1 MKATVDL
8 GKTLER
14 QPVTSSWLA
23 SPPRYLEKE
32 WFLGYAL
39 IAPAGVLI
47 LGIVAFRFL
56 VALGFA
62 VSDKIVGKAGHFVG
76 LQNFAA
82 LLHWQVVVQTVLNS
96 FIFTFYALLLKV
108 GLGMA
113 LALLMQHIVRGKN
126 LFRGAMLLP
135 FIVPTALSTVA
146 WWKMLDAQYNIF
158 NWIGVHLG
166 LFTQGPNWLGDP
178 FWAKVSVIL
187 VNAWRGTPFFA
198 ISILAGLV
206 AIPQDLYDAAKVD
219 VAGEISRFRHVT
231 LPLIKPILS
240 VVMLV
245 SIIFTF
251 ADFDIVYVLTR
262 GGPTNSTHLFATL
275 AYQTGLASSKLG
287 EGAAIALFLFPVL
300 VVTVIVQLH
309 FIRKGTDDWGIRVHY
324 LPGATVAAVPAP
336 GPCHRAARAHGNALG
351 HGDFLSDLFSALLHL
366 AAHGLLPH
374 YPQGN

>member
-8 GKTLER
+8 EKTLER
-14 QPVTSSWLA
+14 QPVRSAWWA
-23 SPPRYLEKE
+23 SPLRYLEKE
-32 WFLGYAL
+32 GFLGYAL

-47 LGIVAFRFL
+47 LGLVAYPFL

-76 LQNFAA
+76 LQNFIA
-82 LLHWQVVVQTVLNS
+82 LLQWPVFVQTVLNS

-126 LFRGAMLLP
+126 FFRGAVLLP

-146 WWKMLDAQYNIF
+146 WWKMLDPQYNIF

-219 VAGEISRFRHVT
+219 GAGAISRFRHVT

-240 VVMLV
+240 GFRHRVCLDARWSNELDPLICDAGV
-245 SIIFTF
+245 S
-251 ADFDIVYVLTR
+251 DR
-262 GGPTNSTHLFATL
+262 SG
-275 AYQTGLASSKLG
+275 KLQ
-287 EGAAIALFLFPVL
+287 A
-300 VVTVIVQLH
+300 
-309 FIRKGTDDWGIRVHY
+309 W
-324 LPGATVAAVPAP
+324 
-336 GPCHRAARAHGNALG
+336 
-351 HGDFLSDLFSALLHL
+351 
-366 AAHGLLPH
+366 
-374 YPQGN
+374 

>member
-8 GKTLER
+8 EKTLER
-14 QPVTSSWLA
+14 QPVRSAWWA
-23 SPPRYLEKE
+23 SPLRYLEKE
-32 WFLGYAL
+32 GFLGYAL

-47 LGIVAFRFL
+47 LGLVAYPFL

-76 LQNFAA
+76 LQNFIA
-82 LLHWQVVVQTVLNS
+82 LLQWPVFVNTVLNS

-126 LFRGAMLLP
+126 FFRGAVLLP

-146 WWKMLDAQYNIF
+146 WWKMLDPQYNIF

-219 VAGEISRFRHVT
+219 GAGAISRFRHVT

-240 VVMLV
+240 VVMLF

-287 EGAAIALFLFPVL
+287 RGQTSE
-300 VVTVIVQLH
+300 
-309 FIRKGTDDWGIRVHY
+309 RS
-324 LPGATVAAVPAP
+324 AV
-336 GPCHRAARAHGNALG
+336 
-351 HGDFLSDLFSALLHL
+351 
-366 AAHGLLPH
+366 
-374 YPQGN
+374 

>member
-1 MKATVDL
+1 MKATADL
-8 GKTLER
+8 KR
-14 QPVTSSWLA
+14 APVRSTWLR
-23 SPPRYLEKE
+23 SPLRYLEKE

-39 IAPAGVLI
+39 IAPAGILI
-47 LGIVAFRFL
+47 LGLVAYPFL

-62 VSDKIVGKAGHFVG
+62 VSDKIVGKTGHFVG
-76 LQNFAA
+76 LANFVA
-82 LLHWQVVVQTVLNS
+82 LLRWQVFLETVVNS

-108 GLGMA
+108 GLGMV
-113 LALLMQHIVRGKN
+113 LALLMQHIVKGKN
-126 LFRGAMLLP
+126 FFRGAVLLP

-146 WWKMLDAQYNIF
+146 WWKMLDPQYNIF
-158 NWIGVHLG
+158 NWLGVALG
-166 LFTQGPNWLGDP
+166 LFAQGPNWLGDP

-219 VAGEISRFRHVT
+219 GAGALSRFRHVT

-240 VVMLV
+240 VVMLF

-300 VVTVIVQLH
+300 MLIVIIQLH
-309 FIRKGTDDWGIRVHY
+309 FIRKE
-324 LPGATVAAVPAP
+324 
-336 GPCHRAARAHGNALG
+336 GNE
-351 HGDFLSDLFSALLHL
+351 
-366 AAHGLLPH
+366 
-374 YPQGN
+374 

>member
-1 MKATVDL
+1 MKANTADV
-8 GKTLER
+8 GKTAGRQRER
-14 QPVTSSWLA
+14 SSWLA
-23 SPPRYLEKE
+23 YPLQYLEKE

-39 IAPAGVLI
+39 LAPAGILI
-47 LGIVAFRFL
+47 LGLVAYPFL
-56 VALGFA
+56 VALSFA
-62 VSDKIVGKAGHFVG
+62 VSDKVIGKPGNFVG
-76 LQNFAA
+76 LQNFIA
-82 LLHWQVVVQTVLNS
+82 LLQWPVFLQTVVNS

-113 LALLMQHIVRGKN
+113 LALLMHQVVRGKN
-126 LFRGAMLLP
+126 FFRGAVLLP

-146 WWKMLDAQYNIF
+146 WWKMLDPQYNIF
-158 NWIGVHLG
+158 NWLGIQLG

-178 FWAKVSVIL
+178 FWAKVAVIL

-219 VAGEISRFRHVT
+219 GAGPLNRFWHVT
-231 LPLIKPILS
+231 LPLLKPILS
-240 VVMLV
+240 VVMLF

-251 ADFDIVYVLTR
+251 ADFDIVWVLTR

-275 AYQTGLASSKLG
+275 AYQTGLVSSKLG

-309 FIRKGTDDWGIRVHY
+309 LIRKETE
-324 LPGATVAAVPAP
+324 
-336 GPCHRAARAHGNALG
+336 
-351 HGDFLSDLFSALLHL
+351 
-366 AAHGLLPH
+366 
-374 YPQGN
+374 

>member
-1 MKATVDL
+1 MKATIDL
-8 GKTLER
+8 GKSVPGQSAR
-14 QPVTSSWLA
+14 ASWLA
-23 SPPRYLEKE
+23 VPFRYLEKE
-32 WFLGYAL
+32 WFLGYVL
-39 IAPAGVLI
+39 LAPAGVLM
-47 LGIVAFRFL
+47 LGLIAYPFL
-56 VALGFA
+56 VAMGFA
-62 VSDKIVGKAGHFVG
+62 VSDKLVGKPGHFVG
-76 LQNFAA
+76 LQNFIT
-82 LLHWQVVVQTVLNS
+82 LLQWPVFVHTVLNS
-96 FIFTFYALLLKV
+96 FIFTFFALGLKV
-108 GLGMA
+108 GLGMI

-126 LFRGAMLLP
+126 FFRGAVLLP

-146 WWKMLDAQYNIF
+146 WWKMLDPQYNIF
-158 NWIGVHLG
+158 NWLGVHLG

-219 VAGEISRFRHVT
+219 GAGAFNRFRHVT
-231 LPLIKPILS
+231 LPLLKPILS
-240 VVMLV
+240 VVTLF

-300 VVTVIVQLH
+300 VVTVIIQLRL
-309 FIRKGTDDWGIRVHY
+309 IRKETD
-324 LPGATVAAVPAP
+324 
-336 GPCHRAARAHGNALG
+336 
-351 HGDFLSDLFSALLHL
+351 
-366 AAHGLLPH
+366 
-374 YPQGN
+374 

>member
-1 MKATVDL
+1 MKANTVDV
-8 GKTLER
+8 GKTAVHAR
-14 QPVTSSWLA
+14 SSWLA
-23 SPPRYLEKE
+23 YPLQYLEKE

-39 IAPAGVLI
+39 LAPAGILI
-47 LGIVAFRFL
+47 LGLVAYPFL

-62 VSDKIVGKAGHFVG
+62 VSDKVIGKPGHFVG
-76 LQNFAA
+76 LQNFLT
-82 LLHWQVVVQTVLNS
+82 LLQWPVFLQTVVNS

-113 LALLMQHIVRGKN
+113 LALLMHQVVRGKN
-126 LFRGAMLLP
+126 FFRGAVLLP

-146 WWKMLDAQYNIF
+146 WWKMLDPQYNIF
-158 NWIGVHLG
+158 NWLGVQLG

-178 FWAKVSVIL
+178 FWAKVAVIL

-206 AIPQDLYDAAKVD
+206 AIPPDLYDAAKVD
-219 VAGEISRFRHVT
+219 GAGPMNRFWHIT
-231 LPLIKPILS
+231 LPLLKPILS
-240 VVMLV
+240 VVMLF

-251 ADFDIVYVLTR
+251 ADFDIVWVLTR

-275 AYQTGLASSKLG
+275 AYQTGLVSSKLG

-309 FIRKGTDDWGIRVHY
+309 LIRKETE
-324 LPGATVAAVPAP
+324 
-336 GPCHRAARAHGNALG
+336 
-351 HGDFLSDLFSALLHL
+351 
-366 AAHGLLPH
+366 
-374 YPQGN
+374 

>member
-1 MKATVDL
+1 
-8 GKTLER
+8 
-14 QPVTSSWLA
+14 
-23 SPPRYLEKE
+23 
-32 WFLGYAL
+32 
-39 IAPAGVLI
+39 
-47 LGIVAFRFL
+47 
-56 VALGFA
+56 
-62 VSDKIVGKAGHFVG
+62 
-76 LQNFAA
+76 
-82 LLHWQVVVQTVLNS
+82 
-96 FIFTFYALLLKV
+96 LLLKV
-108 GLGMA
+108 GLGMV

-126 LFRGAMLLP
+126 FFRGAVLLP

-146 WWKMLDAQYNIF
+146 WWKMLDPQYNIF

-219 VAGEISRFRHVT
+219 GAGAISRFRHVT

-240 VVMLV
+240 VVMLF

-309 FIRKGTDDWGIRVHY
+309 FIRKGTD
-324 LPGATVAAVPAP
+324 
-336 GPCHRAARAHGNALG
+336 
-351 HGDFLSDLFSALLHL
+351 
-366 AAHGLLPH
+366 
-374 YPQGN
+374 

>member
-1 MKATVDL
+1 MKATIDL
-8 GKTLER
+8 EKTLER
-14 QPVTSSWLA
+14 QPVRSSWWA
-23 SPPRYLEKE
+23 SPLRYLEKE

-47 LGIVAFRFL
+47 LGLVAYPFL

-76 LQNFAA
+76 LQNFIA
-82 LLHWQVVVQTVLNS
+82 LLRWPVFVQTVLNS

-108 GLGMA
+108 GLGMV

-126 LFRGAMLLP
+126 FFRGAVLLP

-146 WWKMLDAQYNIF
+146 WWKMLDPQYNIF

-219 VAGEISRFRHVT
+219 GAGAMSRFRHVT

-240 VVMLV
+240 VVMLF

-309 FIRKGTDDWGIRVHY
+309 FIRKGTDE
-324 LPGATVAAVPAP
+324 
-336 GPCHRAARAHGNALG
+336 
-351 HGDFLSDLFSALLHL
+351 
-366 AAHGLLPH
+366 
-374 YPQGN
+374 

>member
-8 GKTLER
+8 EKTLER
-14 QPVTSSWLA
+14 QPVRSSWWA
-23 SPPRYLEKE
+23 SPLRYLEKE
-32 WFLGYAL
+32 GFLGYAL

-47 LGIVAFRFL
+47 LGLVAYPFL

-76 LQNFAA
+76 LQNFIA
-82 LLHWQVVVQTVLNS
+82 LLQWPVFVNTVLNS

-113 LALLMQHIVRGKN
+113 LAL
-126 LFRGAMLLP
+126 P

-146 WWKMLDAQYNIF
+146 WWKMLDPQYNIF

-219 VAGEISRFRHVT
+219 GAGAISRFRHVT

-309 FIRKGTDDWGIRVHY
+309 FIRKGTDE
-324 LPGATVAAVPAP
+324 
-336 GPCHRAARAHGNALG
+336 
-351 HGDFLSDLFSALLHL
+351 
-366 AAHGLLPH
+366 
-374 YPQGN
+374 

>member
-1 MKATVDL
+1 MKANTVDV
-8 GKTLER
+8 GKTAVR
-14 QPVTSSWLA
+14 GRSSWLA
-23 SPPRYLEKE
+23 YPLQYLEKE

-39 IAPAGVLI
+39 IAPAGILI
-47 LGIVAFRFL
+47 LGLVAYPFL
-56 VALGFA
+56 VALSFA
-62 VSDKIVGKAGHFVG
+62 VSDKVIGKAGHFVG
-76 LQNFAA
+76 LQNFLT
-82 LLHWQVVVQTVLNS
+82 LLQWPVFLQTVVNS

-113 LALLMQHIVRGKN
+113 LALLMQQVVRGKN
-126 LFRGAMLLP
+126 FFRGAVLLP

-146 WWKMLDAQYNIF
+146 WWKMLDPQYNIF
-158 NWIGVHLG
+158 NWLGVQLG

-178 FWAKVSVIL
+178 FWAKVAVIL

-219 VAGEISRFRHVT
+219 GAGPLNRFWHVT
-231 LPLIKPILS
+231 LPLLKPILS
-240 VVMLV
+240 VVMLF

-251 ADFDIVYVLTR
+251 ADFDIVWVLTR

-275 AYQTGLASSKLG
+275 AYQTGLVSSKLG

-309 FIRKGTDDWGIRVHY
+309 LIRKETE
-324 LPGATVAAVPAP
+324 
-336 GPCHRAARAHGNALG
+336 
-351 HGDFLSDLFSALLHL
+351 
-366 AAHGLLPH
+366 
-374 YPQGN
+374 